1 LLGRHAKVD
10 IVDGEIVVG
19 GPCVTAGYLSAEIGP
34 RPANGSFAT
43 GDLGRLD
50 GNLLTVLGR
59 MDDTIITGGENV
71 QPEEVEAVL
80 RAHPGVLDAAVAGRP
95 DADLGAILVG
105 WLVGEVSI
113 PAIEA
118 WCRDRLAPF
127 KVPRAWHRVA
137 GLPRSESGKLLRKR
151 LPATGQAS

>member
-1 LLGRHAKVD
+1 MLGR
-10 IVDGEIVVG
+10 
-19 GPCVTAGYLSAEIGP
+19 S
-34 RPANGSFAT
+34 
-43 GDLGRLD
+43 
-50 GNLLTVLGR
+50 
-59 MDDTIITGGENV
+59 DDTVITGGENV

-80 RAHPGVLDAAVAGRP
+80 RAPGVLDAAVAGRP
-95 DADLGAILVG
+95 DADLGEIPVA

-137 GLPRSESGKLLRKR
+137 TLPRTESGKLPRKR